1 MGIIEEI
8 KIFTKYILSNV
19 QEIINGITLVFSR
32 TANFASKNKLEFL
45 VGVLILVWVYGM
57 FYLFGKD
64 PYKIA
69 STYRITSTSLTLFI
83 LFLMLMTFTFI
94 RTRKDIFKDDP
105 QASQS
110 DKYPGIFG
118 FNLKVF
124 IIVLFGYLIFNSGGR
139 IIVKIMEQG
148 FVKNIIEVLL
158 NMLMIGGLIA
168 LGYKALASGILNK
181 FGKTKSLLMLI
192 VNVILIIPCKIT
204 EFFEFLHRQIQITPN
219 VTWFILLFQ
228 AVYLVGYFLIPYLI
242 KHTLQSDGILLQKEP
257 IYLSRETS
265 LASVQDL
272 RPKEKT
278 SWFSLDPQKKVDYN
292 FSISSWVRINPQPPN
307 VIANG
312 NENIPILKYG
322 GKPDITYNVRD
333 NRFEVSVVTKTGQQK
348 IVYSN
353 DNFPLQKWNH
363 IVMNFETGT
372 LDVFMNGKL
381 LISENNLLTAR
392 DNEPIISGDKR
403 GVEGGIRNVYY
414 FPYILSKQQINSLNL
429 DL

>member
-1 MGIIEEI
+1 
-8 KIFTKYILSNV
+8 
-19 QEIINGITLVFSR
+19 
-32 TANFASKNKLEFL
+32 
-45 VGVLILVWVYGM
+45 
-57 FYLFGKD
+57 
-64 PYKIA
+64 
-69 STYRITSTSLTLFI
+69 
-83 LFLMLMTFTFI
+83 MTFTFI
-94 RTRKDIFKDDP
+94 RTRKNIFKDDP

-118 FNLKVF
+118 FNLK
-124 IIVLFGYLIFNSGGR
+124 IILIVLFGYLIFNSGLR

-148 FVKNIIEVLL
+148 FVKNIVEVVL

-168 LGYKALASGILNK
+168 LAYKALSSGILNK
-181 FGKTKSLLMLI
+181 FGKTKSLIMLI
-192 VNVILIIPCKIT
+192 VNMILFIPCKIT
-204 EFFEFLHRQIQITPN
+204 EFFEFLHRQIKITPN

-228 AVYLVGYFLIPYLI
+228 AFYIIGYFLIPYLI
-242 KHTLQSDGILLQKEP
+242 KHSLESDGILLQKEA
-257 IYLSRETS
+257 IYLTRETN
-265 LASVQDL
+265 LASVQEL
-272 RPKEKT
+272 RPKEKNN
-278 SWFSLDPQKKVDYN
+278 WFGFDPKKKVDYN

-333 NRFEVSVVTKTGQQK
+333 NRFEVSVVTKSGQQK

-363 IVMNFETGT
+363 IVMNFESGT

-414 FPYILSKQQINSLNL
+414 FPYILTKQKINSLNL

>member
-1 MGIIEEI
+1 
-8 KIFTKYILSNV
+8 
-19 QEIINGITLVFSR
+19 
-32 TANFASKNKLEFL
+32 
-45 VGVLILVWVYGM
+45 M
-57 FYLFGKD
+57 FYLFGND

-69 STYRITSTSLTLFI
+69 TTYRMTSTSFTLFI
-83 LFLMLMTFTFI
+83 LFLMLMTFSFI
-94 RTRKDIFKDDP
+94 RARKQIFKDDP
-105 QASQS
+105 QSSNS

-118 FNLKVF
+118 FNLKV
-124 IIVLFGYLIFNSGGR
+124 ILIVLFGYLIFNSGLR

-148 FVKNIIEVLL
+148 FVKNIVEVVL

-168 LGYKALASGILNK
+168 LAYKALSSTILNR
-181 FGKTKSLLMLI
+181 FANTKSLLMLI
-192 VNVILIIPCKIT
+192 VNMILIVPCKIT
-204 EFFEFLHRQIQITPN
+204 QFFEFLHRQIKITPN

-228 AVYLVGYFLIPYLI
+228 AIYLIGYFLVPYLI
-242 KHTLQSDGILLQKEP
+242 KVALQSDGILLQKEP

-265 LASVQDL
+265 LASVQEL
-272 RPKEKT
+272 RPKENT
-278 SWFSLDPQKKVDYN
+278 SWFGINPDKKVDYN
-292 FSISSWVRINPQPPN
+292 FSISSWIRINPQPPN

-333 NRFEVSVVTKTGQQK
+333 NRFEVSVVTKNGEQK

-363 IVMNFETGT
+363 VVLNFESGT

-381 LISENNLLTAR
+381 LISETDLLTAR
-392 DNEPIISGDKR
+392 ENEPIISGDKR